1 MATDPVR
8 PRQPAVVVAGMHRS
22 GTSLTASLLV
32 DAGIHMG
39 DMLLGPGLGNLAGH
53 FEDLHVYDFHQR
65 VLVANGLGSEG
76 FTAQAEI
83 VVPGGLVPA
92 AERLV
97 AHRRRHDGPWG
108 WKDPRTTL
116 FLDFW
121 AEMLPEAVFLLVF
134 RRPWEVIDSLF
145 RRGDPSFAWNPPL
158 AAAVWRSY
166 NAALERFHAR
176 HPARCVVVEL
186 SQVVADPE
194 RVIARLQAAV
204 NLPLGSPTARF
215 RDELLVQDADS
226 ERACVLDAIDGDI
239 LDCYLRLREI
249 AGSESPLP
257 AAVLARGTGGRLTAA
272 AVGEWRRAAAA
283 EARAATVAAEL
294 DRARREIAAL
304 DAAGAEARAAADAE
318 IARLTA
324 AVEASRA
331 ETAVA
336 QAVAPQ
342 LAALTEAHAAAHAE
356 IESLIAHRDERAAAL
371 ERLEGELAAS
381 MAAEEALRTAHAMQA
396 AQLEMQAAQLESQ
409 AARLD
414 AQAAQLESQA
424 ARLDAQAA
432 QLETRAAK
440 FGKQVAATLDAR
452 RRLGNVL
459 ARFRAR
465 CILPPAVAR
474 WFRRTRW
481 RVVREVQRVGRQVRG
496 VVSTGSRGLRRRSA
510 APADPGWRAAEDQA
524 PGRPAAD
531 RLAA

>member
-1 MATDPVR
+1 M
-8 PRQPAVVVAGMHRS
+8 
-22 GTSLTASLLV
+22 

-257 AAVLARGTGGRLTAA
+257 AAVLARGTGTDSMSG
-272 AVGEWRRAAAA
+272 G
-283 EARAATVAAEL
+283 
-294 DRARREIAAL
+294 
-304 DAAGAEARAAADAE
+304 AGADTFLFRKN
-318 IARLTA
+318 TA
-324 AVEASRA
+324 PGNWGSDTV
-331 ETAVA
+331 T
-336 QAVAPQ
+336 
-342 LAALTEAHAAAHAE
+342 
-356 IESLIAHRDERAAAL
+356 DFNY
-371 ERLEGELAAS
+371 LEG
-381 MAAEEALRTAHAMQA
+381 
-396 AQLEMQAAQLESQ
+396 
-409 AARLD
+409 
-414 AQAAQLESQA
+414 
-424 ARLDAQAA
+424 
-432 QLETRAAK
+432 
-440 FGKQVAATLDAR
+440 
-452 RRLGNVL
+452 
-459 ARFRAR
+459 
-465 CILPPAVAR
+465 
-474 WFRRTRW
+474 
-481 RVVREVQRVGRQVRG
+481 
-496 VVSTGSRGLRRRSA
+496 
-510 APADPGWRAAEDQA
+510 
-524 PGRPAAD
+524 D
-531 RLAA
+531 RLLAFEWDKTQISVADTSAGLAIDFQSGGTITLAGVTTSDLTTLGISAGDLFV